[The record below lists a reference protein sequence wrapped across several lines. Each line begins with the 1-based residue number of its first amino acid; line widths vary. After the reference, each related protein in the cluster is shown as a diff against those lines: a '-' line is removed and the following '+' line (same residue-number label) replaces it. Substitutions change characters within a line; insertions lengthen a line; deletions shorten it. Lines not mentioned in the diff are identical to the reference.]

1 MKPLTLRHY
10 DSHTGGIN
18 RKNRKATLTFAEEH
32 VGWREENWSKFHFS
46 DESKFNWFGLGL
58 RGNILFG
65 IKLRKERLNLKCVMK
80 SVKGGGWSAIVWG
93 MFSTAG
99 VGPHTATWQSECKYY
114 QNLFQQHSAVPSL
127 QASPNQPAKM
137 CWSHSKQGPLPF
149 ILISDSC
156 NSSKC

>member
-1 MKPLTLRHY
+1 MKPLV
-10 DSHTGGIN
+10 N
-18 RKNRKATLTFAEEH
+18 RKNQKAMLTFAEEH

-65 IKLRKERLNLKCVMK
+65 MKLRKERLNLKCVMK
-80 SVKGGGWSAIVWG
+80 SVKGGGRSAIVWG
-93 MFSTAG
+93 CFLQQELDLIQLHGKVNANIIRTSFS
-99 VGPHTATWQSECKYY
+99 
-114 QNLFQQHSAVPSL
+114 NIQQFLPYKHLPISL
-127 QASPNQPAKM
+127 QKCAEVI
-137 CWSHSKQGPLPF
+137 LPF